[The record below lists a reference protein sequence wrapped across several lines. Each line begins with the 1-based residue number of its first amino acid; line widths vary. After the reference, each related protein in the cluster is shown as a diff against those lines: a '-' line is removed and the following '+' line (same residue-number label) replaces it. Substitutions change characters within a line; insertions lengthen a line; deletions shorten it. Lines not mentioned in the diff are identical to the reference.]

1 MGYGGWYMNYID
13 VVKRLWLLSRLH
25 LQWGIMRLCD
35 FWSEISSV
43 FFCISVLNS
52 RKACTEYYSSLEK
65 QVGFDERFEF
75 EAPCH
80 ISISKLKQFPD
91 RVWSKNR
98 EYGVS
103 LTFGPG
109 LISITPFGWNEHTLT
124 KILRGTPPPPPQ
136 LSLSSPHGGGRSQ
149 ARASGAQY
157 SPRNY
162 LQDFKLKAEHSWL
175 IRINSIKG

>member
-1 MGYGGWYMNYID
+1 MYGLRGVIHELYRCGKIGCDY
-13 VVKRLWLLSRLH
+13 
-25 LQWGIMRLCD
+25 LQWGILRLCD

-43 FFCISVLNS
+43 LCISVLNS

-75 EAPCH
+75 EAPSH

-124 KILRGTPPPPPQ
+124 KILRGTPSTPSPT
-136 LSLSSPHGGGRSQ
+136 LSFFSPWGWTI
-149 ARASGAQY
+149 ASTRVWRTILAK
-157 SPRNY
+157 
-162 LQDFKLKAEHSWL
+162 KLFT
-175 IRINSIKG
+175 GFQT